1 MINIYLLLITTLPLI
16 EKRRN
21 LCRKKMKTL
30 LKLAWNLLF
39 QNCAK
44 LIKFIKKILL
54 SKEFINKHKTS
65 PEAFTRQR
73 KLPFHLLVCFLLNL
87 IKGSYQ
93 SELDRFFQAINRT
106 SLAKRVVSKAAL
118 TKARMKLK
126 FEAFI
131 ELNQHLI
138 NCFDVDFKPIT
149 WHGFRLLSIDGT
161 TAKVPKTKEI
171 IEHFGTWNVRQGDPC
186 PMARISQLFDPLN
199 KITVNA
205 IISPKSVGERKQAAS
220 LFSALPFNALVLLD
234 RGYPA
239 FWLFKLILTE
249 RAHFCARVSRQ
260 WKIVRKFINSGKKE
274 KIIQLKTTYSSIKH
288 CRELGLNIK
297 PLTLRLVRVELDSG
311 EVEVLITSLVN
322 KQTYLPDHFAEL
334 YHKRWPVEED
344 YKIMKCRMEIE
355 AFTAKSVL
363 SVYQDFHAQVFF
375 KNLVA
380 VIAFSV
386 QAELTASG
394 KKDLYEHQ
402 INFTYALGKAKHM
415 VVLLF
420 QRTNA
425 VINRLI
431 REFQSLLSITTEPV
445 RPGRKFPRNHKTAK
459 KSFYMNYKPLC

>member
-1 MINIYLLLITTLPLI
+1 MQ
-16 EKRRN
+16 N
-21 LCRKKMKTL
+21 LHR
-30 LKLAWNLLF
+30 LAWKLLC
-39 QNCAK
+39 QDCAK
-44 LIKFIKKILL
+44 LIKFIKKILF
-54 SKEFINKHKTS
+54 SKEFIDKHKTS

-93 SELDRFFQAINRT
+93 SELDRFFQNITRASI
-106 SLAKRVVSKAAL
+106 AKRFVSKAAL
-118 TKARMKLK
+118 AKARMKLK

-161 TAKVPKTKEI
+161 TAKVPKFKEI
-171 IEHFGTWNVRQGDPC
+171 IKHFGTWNVRQGDPC

-220 LFSALPFNALVLLD
+220 LFSAMPFNSLVLLD

-239 FWLFKLILTE
+239 FWLFKLILSE
-249 RAHFCARVSRQ
+249 RAHFCARISRK
-260 WKIVRKFINSGKKE
+260 WKIVRQFINSGKKE
-274 KIIQLKTTYSSIKH
+274 KIIQLKAAYSSIEH
-288 CRELGLNIK
+288 CREIGQNIE
-297 PLTLRLVRVELDSG
+297 PMTLRLIRVELDSG
-311 EVEVLITSLVN
+311 EVEVLITSLTD
-322 KQTYLPDHFAEL
+322 KQTYAKDLFAEL
-334 YHKRWPVEED
+334 YFKRWPVEED
-344 YKIMKCRMEIE
+344 YKTMKCRMEVE
-355 AFTAKSVL
+355 AFTGKSVL

-380 VIAFSV
+380 VMAFPV

-394 KKDLYEHQ
+394 KKEQYEHQ
-402 INFTYALGKAKHM
+402 INFAYALGKAKHM

-431 REFQSLLSITTEPV
+431 REFQSLLAKTTEPV